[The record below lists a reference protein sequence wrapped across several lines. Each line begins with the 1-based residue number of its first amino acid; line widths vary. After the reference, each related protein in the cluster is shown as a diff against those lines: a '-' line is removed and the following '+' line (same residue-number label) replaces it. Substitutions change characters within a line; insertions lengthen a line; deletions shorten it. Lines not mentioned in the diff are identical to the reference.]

1 MKSQLRIKKFVQ
13 NVLGCTCPDKVFEQI
28 EDRMVAPTSSPH
40 TRSIT
45 IGRRLLIYV
54 WEVDGLKGLKEGI
67 FAMLETGKNE
77 RDARGLNRF
86 RAVLAVETPQTVE
99 PQANLCLSQFEGKDD
114 RMHIHVVPLKDLKK
128 FLPECR

>member
-45 IGRRLLIYV
+45 IGGRLLIYV
-54 WEVDGLKGLKEGI
+54 WEVDGLMDLQEGLL
-67 FAMLETGKNE
+67 AMLETGKAE
-77 RDARGLNRF
+77 RDARDLNRF
-86 RAVLAVETPQTVE
+86 RVVLASATPQTVE
-99 PQANLCLSQFEGKDD
+99 LQAKLYFSQFEDRD
-114 RMHIHVVPLKDLKK
+114 ERMHIHVVSESVLKNL
-128 FLPECR
+128 